1 LSINHIKQDVL
12 FTTHYDT
19 AMSSELVEKASE
31 LQELGLQYQ
40 RLQEAYRRILPKVDP
55 NLIDDLLSRLHED
68 PDTKPMYTIEVFT
81 KDGIDSEAARWYIFG
96 KTGMMPAIYDH
107 GTHFVTDQKLTVEM
121 LKEIS
126 DSDDVIEVTGEYS
139 GSFASNGPSHERH
152 LIE

>member
-1 LSINHIKQDVL
+1 
-12 FTTHYDT
+12 
-19 AMSSELVEKASE
+19 
-31 LQELGLQYQ
+31 
-40 RLQEAYRRILPKVDP
+40 
-55 NLIDDLLSRLHED
+55 
-68 PDTKPMYTIEVFT
+68 
-81 KDGIDSEAARWYIFG
+81 
-96 KTGMMPAIYDH
+96 MMPAIYDH

>member
-1 LSINHIKQDVL
+1 
-12 FTTHYDT
+12 
-19 AMSSELVEKASE
+19 MSSEVVVGNVSE
-31 LQELGLQYQ
+31 LQELRLQYQ

-55 NLIDDLLSRLHED
+55 NLIDDLLSRQQKGPHTE
-68 PDTKPMYTIEVFT
+68 PMYTIEVFT
-81 KDGIDSEAARWYIFG
+81 RDGIDTEVARWYIFG

-107 GTHFVTDQKLTVEM
+107 GTHFVTEQKLTLEM

-139 GSFASNGPSHERH
+139 GSFASNGPMHERH

>member
-1 LSINHIKQDVL
+1 
-12 FTTHYDT
+12 
-19 AMSSELVEKASE
+19 MSSEVIENVSE
-31 LQELGLQYQ
+31 LERLRVEYK

-55 NLIDDLLSRLHED
+55 NLIDDLLSCQQED
-68 PDTKPMYTIEVFT
+68 PHTEPMYTIEVFT
-81 KDGIDSEAARWYIFG
+81 RDGIDTEVARWYIFG

-107 GTHFVTDQKLTVEM
+107 GTHFVTEQKLTLEM

-139 GSFASNGPSHERH
+139 GSFASNGPMHERH